1 MRRAFL
7 ILAMLLAVAGAVATT
22 PRPAEAGP
30 GSSNCFDRC
39 ECGTGY
45 RCCTFDGVTT
55 CKPSGA
61 ILCPQ
66 IACL

>member
-1 MRRAFL
+1 MRRTFL
-7 ILAMLLAVAGAVATT
+7 MIAMLLAVAGAIATT
-22 PRPAEAGP
+22 PRPAAAA
-30 GSSNCFDRC
+30 SNNNCFERC

-55 CKPSGA
+55 CEPDGA

-66 IACL
+66 IACY

>member
-7 ILAMLLAVAGAVATT
+7 ILAMLLAVAGAIATT

-30 GSSNCFDRC
+30 NNCFDRC

-45 RCCTFDGVTT
+45 RCCTYNGVTS
-55 CKPSGA
+55 CKPSGT

-66 IACL
+66 IAC

>member
-1 MRRAFL
+1 MRRTFL
-7 ILAMLLAVAGAVATT
+7 MIAMLLAVAGAIATT

-30 GSSNCFDRC
+30 GGNCFDRC

-55 CKPSGA
+55 CKPSGEV
-61 ILCPQ
+61 LCPQ